1 MEKYILQKSKER
13 PYWWVVTDTEAGVV
27 VQFEEGRFNETQRA
41 TLLEDG
47 CPPALEVAH
56 TLNGIADW
64 IARNH
69 YHLVFNNLSEAC
81 DKAAAD
87 VGRQIAEGRKAAG
100 MSIRE
105 LARRCGQSYPNLS
118 LVENGKRQTTVS
130 TLAKIGKI
138 LGVRFT
144 I

>member
-69 YHLVFNNLSEAC
+69 YHLVFHNLSEAR
-81 DKAAAD
+81 DKAVAE
-87 VGRQIAEGRKAAG
+87 VSRQIADGRRASG

-105 LARRCGQSYPNLS
+105 LARACGVNYAHLC
-118 LVENGKRQTTVS
+118 LIENGKKSPTVA
-130 TLAKIGKI
+130 TLAQIGES
-138 LGVRFT
+138 LGIKFT